1 MGTEYFAGP
10 SGLRR
15 WAAWLFILVTLC
27 IVLSAAYFLNST
39 YPKSI
44 NYAMYAVIGGL
55 GLGLVIKSFA
65 DARFLQH
72 QTALASQQVQ
82 ILEVVDNFDDFLAR
96 AHPSIF
102 RHHIQNLHTIAQ
114 SQTMVSQD
122 NLIELLH
129 GRLAARNKIV
139 ELFASVLITLGLI
152 GTILGLILM
161 MGSLTEVMAGTE
173 VNDEFMNKLIGDE
186 GPLADLGVAFV
197 TTLLGATLG
206 GVILRVLTSIVE
218 ANIMEYVAHIAELT
232 EVYVLPYLRSAGNS
246 SLQAER

>member
-1 MGTEYFAGP
+1 MEYFAGP

-15 WAAWLFILVTLC
+15 WSFWLFVLLSLC
-27 IVLSAAYFLNST
+27 IVLAAAYQLNST

-44 NYAMYAVIGGL
+44 NLAMYAVIGLLGVGL
-55 GLGLVIKSFA
+55 IVKSFL
-65 DARFLQH
+65 DARFLQS

-96 AHPSIF
+96 AQPSLF

-114 SQTMVSQD
+114 SATEVSQD

-161 MGSLTEVMAGTE
+161 MGSLTEVMAGSE
-173 VNDEFMNKLIGDE
+173 INEQFMNRLIGDE

-197 TTLLGATLG
+197 TTLLGAALG
-206 GVILRVLTSIVE
+206 GVILRVLTSIVD

-232 EVYVLPYLRSAGNS
+232 EVYVLPYLRSTAAA
-246 SLQAER
+246 QAAQAA